1 MAKRY
6 TAQQL
11 KEEIAEYND
20 RLANNNCPYRL
31 ELSQMCGTNF
41 LYVKNIVETEY
52 KLVTQ
57 GTPKT
62 IKYQAEKTFYS
73 LLQS

>member
-20 RLANNNCPYRL
+20 RLTKNNCQYCM

-41 LYVKNIVETEY
+41 LYVKSIVETEY
-52 KLVTQ
+52 RLVTQ
-57 GTPKT
+57 GAPKT